1 MYRLP
6 ADIYLDGWRAVFL
19 SRQTPSKSA
28 ETLQRLQK
36 GKKQTACRDRTRSI
50 TRQTAANRGS
60 GQMRELRML
69 DHRSI
74 LSVTR
79 TTGLLP
85 GVFPPIEWPFIKR
98 NARRVLTSDVNARP
112 KFRIGLGLTQD
123 LARDRCSISFAEQNV
138 SRKVHDRI
146 TFGPSKIDVRY
157 LPLFITKI

>member
-19 SRQTPSKSA
+19 SRQTPPKSA

-69 DHRSI
+69 DHRSF

-79 TTGLLP
+79 KTGLLP
-85 GVFPPIEWPFIKR
+85 GVFPPIEWPVIKR

-138 SRKVHDRI
+138 SSKVHDRI
-146 TFGPSKIDVRY
+146 TFGPAKIDMGY
-157 LPLFITKI
+157 LALFITKI